1 MDHILSIL
9 IFLPIFGAI
18 LGFII
23 NHKIIKIYGIFVALI
38 EFVLS
43 ILMYSFY
50 NPTIKPIAFVEKFSI
65 LSSLEINYFVGID
78 GISLF
83 LVVLSTFI
91 TLLALI
97 SLNAKD
103 DTKNIIVSVLILE
116 TSMVGFFSSLD
127 VMLFYIFWELALV
140 PMFVIIGVYGGQ
152 NRIYACLKFFIYT
165 FAGSIIMLVG
175 IIAMSYIYYK
185 SFGKI
190 SFSLLDWY
198 NISLPFKTSVW
209 LFLSFAI
216 AFAIKTAIFP
226 FHTWLPYAYTQAPV
240 IGSVLISSLLAKM
253 GIYGFIRILLPVFPD
268 ASVYFSD
275 MFCVLAIIM
284 IVYAGMIAFAKD
296 DIKEV
301 IAYSS
306 ISHMGIIMLGIF
318 AINLEGMSGA
328 VFFMI
333 SHGVLSAGLFMMA
346 GVLQY
351 KFGTCDIS
359 KFGSIAKIMPNFA
372 IIFGIIMFGTI
383 GLPLTIGFIGEFLSL
398 LGMFKTNIL
407 LGSLGGLGAILS
419 AICML
424 NLYRNVFFKKSKND
438 LIFAS
443 KNISIK
449 EYISLISICLVVII
463 MGVYPKPVLNVIDGS
478 VQNVL
483 RVVYDKSLYKD
494 TKDYINKSNLL
505 KGDKVENY

>member
-9 IFLPIFGAI
+9 IFFPAFGAI
-18 LGFII
+18 VGFII
-23 NHKIIKIYGIFVALI
+23 DHKRIKIYGIFVALI

-50 NPTIKPIAFVEKFSI
+50 DPSTEPLEFVEKFSI

-97 SLNAKD
+97 SLNVKD
-103 DTKNIIVSVLILE
+103 GAKNIIISVLILE

-175 IIAMSYIYYK
+175 IIAMSYFYYK

-198 NISLPFKTSVW
+198 NLSLPFKTSLW

-226 FHTWLPYAYTQAPV
+226 FHTWLPYAYTQAPI

-253 GIYGFIRILLPVFPD
+253 GIYGFIRILLPIFPD

-275 MFCVLAIIM
+275 MFGILAIIM
-284 IVYAGMIAFAKD
+284 IIYAGMIAFAKH

-328 VFFMI
+328 VFFMV

-346 GVLQY
+346 GVLQN
-351 KFGTCDIS
+351 KVGTCNID
-359 KFGSIAKIMPNFA
+359 KLGSIAKIMPSFA
-372 IIFGIIMFGTI
+372 IVFGIIMLGTI
-383 GLPLTIGFIGEFLSL
+383 GLPLTIGFVGEFLSL
-398 LGMFKTNIL
+398 LGMFKANML
-407 LGSLGGLGAILS
+407 LASLGGIGIILS
-419 AICML
+419 AIYML
-424 NLYRNVFFKKSKND
+424 NFYRNVFFKKSKND

-443 KNISIK
+443 QNISIK
-449 EYISLISICLVVII
+449 EYISLIPICLVVII
-463 MGVYPKPVLNVIDGS
+463 MGIYPKPVLNIIDES
-478 VQNVL
+478 AQKVL
-483 RVVYDKSLYKD
+483 KVMYDKSAHKD
-494 TKDYINKSNLL
+494 TKDYLNKSNLL
-505 KGDKVENY
+505 EGNKVAND